1 MLENPSITSK
11 CPNSGQMLAYLTEES
26 ASNLKMIKLGK
37 KLNLKKFNQEDQ
49 EFSVS
54 LVNKTIFLLL
64 PNWTKPP
71 KIHPNPAKDSKTSP
85 ILLK

>member
-11 CPNSGQMLAYLTEES
+11 CLNLGQMLVYLTEEN

-37 KLNLKKFNQEDQ
+37 KLNLKKLNQEEQ
-49 EFSVS
+49 EFLVS
-54 LVNKTIFLLL
+54 LVNKTIFILL

-85 ILLK
+85 IPLK